1 MCNEPPNQRVVAFIA
16 NKIIVNIIFLSS
28 SIHEDCELPGDP
40 KHGKAHV
47 SGTTQGSQV
56 NYTCDRGYRIN
67 GTSSRTCGP
76 DGTWGGREPTCEGQ
90 LP

>member
-1 MCNEPPNQRVVAFIA
+1 MMPSFSTIA
-16 NKIIVNIIFLSS
+16 NVDCGHPGNIQNGRVNVL
-28 SIHEDCELPGDP
+28 G
-40 KHGKAHV
+40 
-47 SGTTQGSQV
+47 GTGLDATVQ
-56 NYTCDRGYRIN
+56 YTCDRGYRIN